1 MQRQGASEDIS
12 SGEVMR
18 LTGIVTI
25 VLSIVVGLV
34 AMFAFPAACSALA
47 SLVLFMSGIFV
58 IIGLV
63 ILGISLLASRRH
75 A

>member
-1 MQRQGASEDIS
+1 MQRQGTSEDFS

-25 VLSIVVGLV
+25 VLSIAVGLV
-34 AMFAFPAACSALA
+34 AMLAFPAACGPLA
-47 SLVLFMSGIFV
+47 SLVLFMSAIFV

-63 ILGISLLASRRH
+63 ILGISLFVSRRQT
-75 A
+75 